1 MVRRQLGL
9 ALLALSLSRTNA
21 LTFTLA
27 PAVDGPSERCI
38 SESVPQRSLVAGDW
52 TISPVSAPVEAGSGS
67 SSRSSSASGSS
78 AHVRIFGPDG
88 KTEFTNDHLRGH
100 FAVTAQAVGVHRI
113 CVESNASEARTVTI
127 NIKMALQVESHDTV
141 AKKEHVEA
149 IEGELD
155 RMRKMAV
162 HVYEEMLFM
171 RRRAD
176 QQHATN
182 ASTRGR
188 LLWVEV
194 VMMFSVLLMGLW
206 QIRYLRNCAP
216 AASLPMASLPPSVAR
231 SSTCVLPAADAWVAS
246 DAWSTLL
253 VRPTADFKVKK
264 LI

>member
-1 MVRRQLGL
+1 MRVVGKSAMNPPRCLFL
-9 ALLALSLSRTNA
+9 WTITLLLATPCAALS
-21 LTFTLA
+21 FQLA
-27 PAVDGPSERCI
+27 PAQQRC
-38 SESVPQRSLVAGDW
+38 VAEDIPAGGMLTGDW
-52 TISPVSAPVEAGSGS
+52 EFAAAENS
-67 SSRSSSASGSS
+67 SSTELIEIFFERLSVFRKEG
-78 AHVRIFGPDG
+78 HVD
-88 KTEFTNDHLRGH
+88 GH
-100 FAVTAQAVGVHRI
+100 FAVTAKIGGLHRV
-113 CVESNASEARTVTI
+113 CLSNNASEARGVTL
-127 NIKMALQVESHDTV
+127 NIKTALAVDHDTV